1 MKQVKNHT
9 NNANAIMNEK
19 KTSSITPSGP
29 ECLDEQCN
37 IISTKWS
44 PWVFGW
50 AMQYHLATR
59 LLLDSH
65 FMAIIPLEFT

>member
-1 MKQVKNHT
+1 MKGAFMGEESYSHRFHNYRGWNRG
-9 NNANAIMNEK
+9 NNMNEK

-44 PWVFGW
+44 P
-50 AMQYHLATR
+50 
-59 LLLDSH
+59 
-65 FMAIIPLEFT
+65 